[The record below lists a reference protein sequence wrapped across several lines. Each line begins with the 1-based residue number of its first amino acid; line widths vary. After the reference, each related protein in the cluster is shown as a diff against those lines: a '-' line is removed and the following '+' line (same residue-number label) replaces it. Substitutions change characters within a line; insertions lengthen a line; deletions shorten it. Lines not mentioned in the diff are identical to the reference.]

1 MKIIFPIEQ
10 TGRTKLEIRDE
21 ILYIEQGRGVRYALD
36 INFTPPPSL
45 CLLFDAF
52 PSPGRRFNSFQS
64 DDARI
69 KKRRDGVK
77 MTRDNEGAEWKRM
90 EPYEL
95 AASIGCE
102 SV

>member
-10 TGRTKLEIRDE
+10 AGREIRDE

-36 INFTPPPSL
+36 INFTPSL